1 MTSISRAVLD
11 GVRAALPFILVVTPF
26 ALVFGVVGAEAGLNL
41 LEIMGFSFLVVAGA
55 SQIVAVELL
64 RDNAPTLVILVTAL
78 AVNLRLIMYSA
89 GMAPLLAGATLR
101 QRAMIA
107 YGLTDQ
113 SFALVMADAERR
125 PRSVADRIG
134 FFFGTV
140 IIIVGFWYGFTLIGA
155 MLGATIPDSF
165 ALDFAVPISFIAT
178 LAPMLRS
185 VPHIAACAVSVAVSL
200 ALVAMPFGTGV
211 LVAAGAAM
219 ITGAATEAWLSR
231 RRVRA

>member
-11 GVRAALPFILVVTPF
+11 GVRAAAPFILVVTPF
-26 ALVFGVVGAEAGLNL
+26 ALVFGVVGTEAGLSL
-41 LEIMGFSFLVVAGA
+41 PEIMGFSFLVVAGA

-64 RDNAPTLVILVTAL
+64 RDNAPTIVILVTAL

-89 GMAPLLAGATLR
+89 AMAPLLAGTTLR

-113 SFALVMADAERR
+113 SFALMMADSERR
-125 PRSVADRIG
+125 SRSVGERVA
-134 FFFGTV
+134 FFFGTTLV
-140 IIIVGFWYGFTLIGA
+140 VVGFWYVFTLIGA
-155 MLGATIPDSF
+155 VLGATIPESF

-200 ALVAMPFGTGV
+200 LLYALPYGTGV
-211 LVAAGAAM
+211 LVAAGVAM
-219 ITGAATEAWLSR
+219 ITGAQMELWFGRPRKPA
-231 RRVRA
+231 